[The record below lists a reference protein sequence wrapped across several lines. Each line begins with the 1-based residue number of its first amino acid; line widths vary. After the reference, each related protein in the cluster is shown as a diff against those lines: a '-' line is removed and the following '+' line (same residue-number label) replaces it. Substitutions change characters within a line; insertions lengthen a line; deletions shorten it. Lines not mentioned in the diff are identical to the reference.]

1 MTFEVWVVQYEG
13 GASEGGRGPCVW
25 DTVAHI
31 PGINLLAALVHSRH
45 PIYCFSSF
53 TVKLVV
59 VNQETNALVV
69 VTNTVIKLKT
79 TFQSAISSSRRYQ
92 LRGDES

>member
-45 PIYCFSSF
+45 PYLRLFFIHC
-53 TVKLVV
+53 
-59 VNQETNALVV
+59 ET
-69 VTNTVIKLKT
+69 
-79 TFQSAISSSRRYQ
+79 S
-92 LRGDES
+92 

>member
-45 PIYCFSSF
+45 PYLLLFFIHC
-53 TVKLVV
+53 
-59 VNQETNALVV
+59 ET
-69 VTNTVIKLKT
+69 
-79 TFQSAISSSRRYQ
+79 S
-92 LRGDES
+92 